1 MEEALRIRVVNPSF
15 RLWPHVRT
23 NFNII
28 LDLDLVFSEQ
38 KFKANLN
45 SCNIHD
51 KFIL

>member
-28 LDLDLVFSEQ
+28 LDFQSRNSKRTKQSEFELV
-38 KFKANLN
+38 
-45 SCNIHD
+45 
-51 KFIL
+51 